1 MFRPSPY
8 IEERRSALSFSITRS
23 LQAPFFKLLFLT
35 VIALIP
41 WQAFECCPFG
51 NEFCLFSFLFFL
63 EILTSVLLNIW
74 VVVNDDGWSKTV
86 PESSEAK
93 TNDQSQVPVL
103 TTVDLK
109 WVQYKSHGVLATIL
123 FSGNASSFV
132 GGYSKLACIGSLLV
146 LVTDHPVFVLRL
158 PYFKH

>member
-1 MFRPSPY
+1 M
-8 IEERRSALSFSITRS
+8 
-23 LQAPFFKLLFLT
+23 
-35 VIALIP
+35 
-41 WQAFECCPFG
+41 
-51 NEFCLFSFLFFL
+51 
-63 EILTSVLLNIW
+63 
-74 VVVNDDGWSKTV
+74 

-123 FSGNASSFV
+123 FSGNASCFV